1 MTRTD
6 PTTAGTAAVT
16 AAARQG
22 ALTHRQILTI
32 LAGLQIGMF
41 LAALDQMILAT
52 AIRTIADDLSGLRQE
67 GWTLTTYLVAM
78 AATTPLYGKL
88 SDIHGR
94 KPMFLIAISVFMVG
108 SVACTFAMSMDQ
120 LALARGLQGLG
131 AGGLISLGLAIIAD
145 IVPAR
150 ERGRYQGYLLA
161 IFVTS
166 SVLGPVIGGVLAGQP
181 TILGITGWRWVFL
194 VNVPVGLVALVVV
207 AKVLNVQTARRS
219 SRVDWLGSVTLVATL
234 VPLLLVVER
243 GRLWGWGSLESL
255 ACLAVVPL
263 GFAAWLA
270 ASRRAGDDALIPLRL
285 FRSGEFS
292 RFCGLGLIYGISL
305 FTGSVIIP
313 QYLQIVRNAS
323 PMAAG
328 LMVLPLVVA
337 MVLASLLVGR
347 LMSRSGRYKR
357 YPIVGMALV
366 TASLVLFAFGLDAST
381 PLVGVMLLMCVYG
394 VGLGCCI
401 QTLTVATQNAVPMED
416 IGVATGAASFVRQ
429 FGLMSGTAVLFS
441 ILFHYAGTGIA
452 GTITAALGTDRFR
465 AALADPAVTGD
476 PANAPIL
483 DAVGDPANAVDRS
496 GVLNDS
502 SFLHDIDPRLAQP
515 FQEGF
520 ANSMEVVF
528 AIAACVA
535 AVGFVLSLLMKELP
549 LRKVSAHQARASA
562 AAEEV
567 SEEPEPAA
575 VR

>member
-1 MTRTD
+1 M
-6 PTTAGTAAVT
+6 AIAEAAPKQLEKT
-16 AAARQG
+16 
-22 ALTHRQILTI
+22 LTHRQILTI
-32 LAGLQIGMF
+32 LGGLQIGMF

-52 AIRTIADDLSGLRQE
+52 AIRTIADDLSGLRME

-94 KPMFLIAISVFMVG
+94 KPLFLIGIGVFMAG

-120 LALARGLQGLG
+120 LAIARGLQGLG

-181 TILGITGWRWVFL
+181 SILGITGWRWVFL
-194 VNVPVGLVALVVV
+194 VNVPVGLIAFVAI
-207 AKVLNVQTARRS
+207 AKVLNVQSARRA
-219 SRVDWLGSVTLVATL
+219 SRVDWLGSATLVATL

-243 GRLWGWGSLESL
+243 GRTWGWGSWETIG
-255 ACLAVVPL
+255 CLVLVPL
-263 GFAAWLA
+263 AFAGWLT
-270 ASRRAGDDALIPLRL
+270 ASRRSGDDALIPLRL

-305 FTGSVIIP
+305 FTGSVIMP
-313 QYLQIVRNAS
+313 QYLQIVRGAS

-337 MVLASLLVGR
+337 MVAASLLVGR
-347 LMSRSGRYKR
+347 LMSNSGRYKR

-366 TASLVLFAFGLDAST
+366 TVSLVMFAFGLNSQT
-381 PLVGVMLLMCVYG
+381 SLFGVMALMMLYG
-394 VGLGCCI
+394 TGLGCCI

-441 ILFHYAGTGIA
+441 VLFHSAGTSIA
-452 GTITAALGTDRFR
+452 AAVAAAVKTEDFR
-465 AALADPAVTGD
+465 SALSDPAVTAD
-476 PANAPIL
+476 PANGPVL
-483 DAVGDPANAVDRS
+483 DAVSDPTHAADTS
-496 GVLNDS
+496 GVLLDS
-502 SFLHDIDPRLAQP
+502 SWLKHVDPRLAQP
-515 FQEGF
+515 FQDGF

-528 AIAACVA
+528 TIAACVA
-535 AVGFVLSLLMKELP
+535 AAGFVLSLLMKELP
-549 LRKVSAHQARASA
+549 LRKVSAHQART
-562 AAEEV
+562 E
-567 SEEPEPAA
+567 SE
-575 VR
+575 